1 MALESHFDLPEPPM
15 TAITSHP
22 SPSAFAWVS
31 PELFATPIRID
42 WERTEEL
49 YREAFE
55 QAQAVQRPSIINR
68 LTPFW
73 N

>member
-1 MALESHFDLPEPPM
+1 MHALASPC
-15 TAITSHP
+15 
-22 SPSAFAWVS
+22 SPSGFVLV
-31 PELFATPIRID
+31 PPDLFAAPIRID

-55 QAQAVQRPSIINR
+55 QAQAVQRPTIVNR
-68 LTPFW
+68 LTPYW

>member
-1 MALESHFDLPEPPM
+1 MATDSHFDLPEPAM
-15 TAITSHP
+15 TALTSRP
-22 SPSAFAWVS
+22 SPSGFVWVP

-55 QAQAVQRPSIINR
+55 QAKAVQRPSIVNR
-68 LTPFW
+68 LAPYW

>member
-1 MALESHFDLPEPPM
+1 MRALLSP
-15 TAITSHP
+15 P
-22 SPSAFAWVS
+22 SPSGFVMVPPDYFAN
-31 PELFATPIRID
+31 PIRID

-55 QAQAVQRPSIINR
+55 QARAVLQPPITNR
-68 LTPFW
+68 LTPYW

>member
-1 MALESHFDLPEPPM
+1 MRLVTPPQSPAGFLLLP
-15 TAITSHP
+15 TD
-22 SPSAFAWVS
+22 
-31 PELFATPIRID
+31 LFAMPFQID

-55 QAQAVQRPSIINR
+55 QARAVLRPSITNR
-68 LTPFW
+68 LTPYW